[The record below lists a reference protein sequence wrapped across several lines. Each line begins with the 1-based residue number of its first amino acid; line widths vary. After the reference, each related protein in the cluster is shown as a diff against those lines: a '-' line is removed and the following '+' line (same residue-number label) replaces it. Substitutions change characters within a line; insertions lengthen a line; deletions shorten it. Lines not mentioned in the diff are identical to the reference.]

1 MTSDADVKEI
11 SPAPTDLTA
20 GMMSEVRGGR
30 GLGRQLVGSHG
41 GQKKQSCK
49 IKLSFKF
56 TSNKCLFSTSAAA
69 TLKLRSSVKAL
80 IDQSR
85 TPQTPPK
92 PPPLRAC
99 VCVCANVR
107 TRALPAPPRAA
118 GCSLLLGTPA
128 EGNSSSSFLSH
139 QFRFFPGSGSGSGSV
154 RTVAQHPASTSDV
167 TFIKF
172 N

>member
-85 TPQTPPK
+85 TPK
-92 PPPLRAC
+92 PPPNPLPSER

-139 QFRFFPGSGSGSGSV
+139 QFRFFPGSGSGSV